1 MQYTKPAFRNAA
13 FYCHVFSRSLTLN
26 PNPLLLVSPFRK
38 PETFRLASP
47 VSCLSSSSMA
57 VPPSSLEK
65 QFDDFRVQLEESGT
79 LRERIRSVVS
89 EIESSTR
96 LIYATLLLVH
106 QSRPTPELLEKAKS
120 HVNVLKKQ
128 YKQLAEVVGGCPG
141 QYYRYHGD
149 WKSETQSVVSMLT
162 FMHWLETGSL
172 LEHKEAEEKLG
183 LNSSEFGLDV
193 EDYLI
198 GESSKHASFLQ
209 EVLTNLNMIV
219 ILKNMGVAVRISR
232 VSKAKELNNQMRY
245 VILVLPFKLMLIHF
259 YHAGVCFM
267 SNELPRYVVNQVTAG
282 DYDCPRKVLKFL
294 TDLHAAFRMLNLR
307 NDFLRKKFDGMK
319 YDLRKVEEVY
329 YDVKIRGLTPNG
341 EPVGDLEIKES
352 QDNLNLKL

>member
-1 MQYTKPAFRNAA
+1 MQYMKPAYRNVSP
-13 FYCHVFSRSLTLN
+13 YRYVFSRSLN
-26 PNPLLLVSPFRK
+26 PNPLLLLSPFRR
-38 PETFRLASP
+38 PETFYLSPP
-47 VSCLSSSSMA
+47 VSCFSSSMA

-65 QFDDFRVQLEESGT
+65 QFDAFRVQLEQSGT
-79 LRERIRSVVS
+79 LRDRIRSVVS

-106 QSRPTPELLEKAKS
+106 QSGPTPGLLEKARS
-120 HVNVLKKQ
+120 QVNVLKEQ
-128 YKQLAEVVGGCPG
+128 YKKLADVLGESPG
-141 QYYRYHGD
+141 QYHRYHGD
-149 WKSETQSVVSMLT
+149 WRSETQTVVSMLT

-172 LEHKEAEEKLG
+172 LDHKEAEEKLG
-183 LNSSEFGLDV
+183 LSSDFGLDV
-193 EDYLI
+193 EDYL
-198 GESSKHASFLQ
+198 
-209 EVLTNLNMIV
+209 T
-219 ILKNMGVAVRISR
+219 
-232 VSKAKELNNQMRY
+232 
-245 VILVLPFKLMLIHF
+245 
-259 YHAGVCFM
+259 GVCFM

-341 EPVGDLEIKES
+341 EPVGNLEIKES
-352 QDNLNLKL
+352 KDNLLL